1 MYISY
6 GKQSIDSSDI
16 KSVVKA
22 LKSDFLTQGPLV
34 EEFENKIKNLIK
46 SNFATVVSNG
56 SVALFLAGHILN
68 WKKGD
73 LVAVPP
79 ITFVASVN
87 TIEHHG
93 AKPLFVDISLKDYCM
108 DPDKLEIEL
117 KKDKSKK
124 IKAAIITDFGGQP
137 AQWEKFYRLKNK
149 YKIHLINDNCHSL
162 GSSIK
167 GDRGYAVKYADIVT
181 LSFHPVKAITT
192 GEGGAILT
200 NNKVYDQKFKLF
212 RSHYIQ
218 RKDSNFWK
226 YKVNNLGYNFRLPDI
241 NCALGVSQ
249 IKRIEKFL
257 KKRKLIANFYNKI
270 FVDKTKFKTPSV
282 IQNTENSY
290 HLYPLLVNFDK
301 LKTTKDKIIKQ
312 FLKENIKLQVHY
324 IPVNSQPYF
333 LNRYGLI
340 YKKFKNS
347 FEFYKREIS
356 LPIHYDLNKNNLNYI
371 KKICKKIFKIN

>member
-1 MYISY
+1 MHISY

-34 EEFENKIKNLIK
+34 KEFENKIKNLIK

-137 AQWEKFYRLKNK
+137 AQWEKFYRLK
-149 YKIHLINDNCHSL
+149 
-162 GSSIK
+162 
-167 GDRGYAVKYADIVT
+167 R
-181 LSFHPVKAITT
+181 
-192 GEGGAILT
+192 
-200 NNKVYDQKFKLF
+200 
-212 RSHYIQ
+212 
-218 RKDSNFWK
+218 
-226 YKVNNLGYNFRLPDI
+226 
-241 NCALGVSQ
+241 
-249 IKRIEKFL
+249 
-257 KKRKLIANFYNKI
+257 
-270 FVDKTKFKTPSV
+270 
-282 IQNTENSY
+282 
-290 HLYPLLVNFDK
+290 
-301 LKTTKDKIIKQ
+301 
-312 FLKENIKLQVHY
+312 NIKF
-324 IPVNSQPYF
+324 I
-333 LNRYGLI
+333 
-340 YKKFKNS
+340 
-347 FEFYKREIS
+347 
-356 LPIHYDLNKNNLNYI
+356 
-371 KKICKKIFKIN
+371 